1 MEDFS
6 GPLSKK
12 EFTTEDY
19 SVMSNSTL
27 QWVWAFQGHSQ
38 EKIRNPDSAGT
49 GHRLAAGGLWVPY
62 ALPMH
67 LSID

>member
-1 MEDFS
+1 MKDFS

-12 EFTTEDY
+12 ELTTADY
-19 SVMSNSTL
+19 SVMFISTP

-49 GHRLAAGGLWVPY
+49 DHRPAAWGLWVPY